1 LKENK
6 VFCSKKIRRFKMRK
20 RLTPGRLLGTS
31 WKNPKTMPGNGT
43 ASPDYSILAEFNGTI
58 GRPKTGALYHACLFL
73 VAGTMLAL
81 PLIYLAMVGLLAWA
95 TYHHAVYDWAPI
107 MGFGGLAGGIQGII
121 IKFLI
126 YAIPLFAGIVV
137 LFFMFKP
144 LLAKPPRRAQPLAMN
159 PADNPL
165 LYAFISKICDIVGA
179 PAPNRID
186 MNCDLNASAS
196 FRRGFRS
203 MTGNDLVLTI
213 GLPLVANFST
223 RELAGVIAHE
233 FGHFTQGAGMRVSY
247 LIRSINFW
255 FARVAYQR
263 DAWDQSLENWANR
276 EQDIRVL
283 MIVWSVQIAVWF
295 SRLILKTLML
305 IGHIFA
311 GFMLRQMEYDA
322 DAYQIQVVGSETFET
337 THRKLAA
344 LGAATEQT
352 YKVIQ
357 ARWKKTGQLPDN
369 LSELIRQT
377 HETLPPGILQKID
390 DTLGLDRTSL
400 FDSHPSAAN
409 RIRRARM
416 AGVPGIF
423 HDERPASSLF
433 ASFEHPARFV
443 TLLHYAEDLG
453 IPITDKTLLRVESNQ
468 PKSAQGYL
476 DTAPSKSAADEFF
489 LGVVPL
495 LVPLRI
501 APPIPNADYEA
512 DITELSQL
520 SAGLQQITGQLA
532 PMAEQYKEVSLKLLN
547 ARAALRLLEAGVPI
561 QPDAFGLADAT
572 ATAAQVAETEAAA
585 AREALRHSL
594 REISTALD
602 RRIQLALAIRLSDKG
617 ESGPNFVPPE
627 RVQELVSELNQA
639 ADDYAKHEQALEA
652 LAVFNRIATMKSE
665 GETPAL
671 SRAFEAQ
678 KRMVHSLTNEPSP
691 EISNTTPQPGI
702 RLARQ
707 QNHLSSGDLAL
718 LQQTHAR
725 WFSNYQKAVNQL
737 AEIAHGAEKL
747 SL

>member
-1 LKENK
+1 MSANATE
-6 VFCSKKIRRFKMRK
+6 
-20 RLTPGRLLGTS
+20 
-31 WKNPKTMPGNGT
+31 
-43 ASPDYSILAEFNGTI
+43 SPDYSVLAEFNGTI
-58 GRPKTGALYHACLFL
+58 ARPRTGILYHACLFL
-73 VAGTMLAL
+73 VAGTMLVL
-81 PLIYLAMVGLLAWA
+81 PVIYLALVGLLAWA
-95 TYHHAVYDWAPI
+95 TLHHAIYDWTAI
-107 MGFGGLAGGIQGII
+107 MGFGGLEGGGRVMVL
-121 IKFLI
+121 KFLV
-126 YAIPLFAGIVV
+126 YAIPLFAGCVV

-203 MTGNDLVLTI
+203 MAGNDLVLTI

-233 FGHFTQGAGMRVSY
+233 FGHFTQGAGMRLSY
-247 LIRSINFW
+247 VIRAINFW

-263 DAWDQSLENWANR
+263 DAWDQALENWANR

-283 MIVWSVQIAVWF
+283 VIVWSVQIAVWF

-305 IGHIFA
+305 IGHIFG

-337 THRKLAA
+337 THRKLAG

-352 YKVIQ
+352 YKIIHAQ
-357 ARWKKTGQLPDN
+357 WKKTRQLPDN

-377 HETLPPGILQKID
+377 HENLPQAILQKID
-390 DTLGLDRTSL
+390 DTLGFHRTSI
-400 FDSHPSAAN
+400 FDSHPSAAA

-416 AGVPGIF
+416 AGAPGIF
-423 HDERPASSLF
+423 HDDRPASSLF

-476 DTAPSKSAADEFF
+476 DAALSKSAGDEFF
-489 LGVVPL
+489 LGLLPL
-495 LVPLRI
+495 LMPLRI
-501 APPIPNADYEA
+501 APPVPSIDCEA
-512 DITELSQL
+512 DFTELNQL
-520 SAGLQQITGQLA
+520 SAGLQQITGQLS
-532 PMAEQYKEVSLKLLN
+532 PIAEQYQDVSGKLLK

-561 QPDAFGLADAT
+561 RPEAFGLAEAST
-572 ATAAQVAETEAAA
+572 PSAQSAETEAIAT
-585 AREALRHSL
+585 REALRHSL
-594 REISTALD
+594 REISHALD
-602 RRIQLALAIRLSDKG
+602 RRMQLALAIRLSDKG
-617 ESGPNFVPPE
+617 ESGPNFIPPE
-627 RVQELVSELNQA
+627 QVQELVEQLNRA
-639 ADDYAKHEQALEA
+639 ADDYAKHQQAIEALEIYD
-652 LAVFNRIATMKSE
+652 RIVAMKSE

-671 SRAFEAQ
+671 SRALEAQ
-678 KRMVHSLTNEPSP
+678 KRIVHSLMNEQPA
-691 EISNTTPQPGI
+691 ETVNAAPQPAI

-707 QNHLSSGDLAL
+707 QSHLSPGDLAS
-718 LQQTHAR
+718 LQQNHAG
-725 WFSNYQKAVNQL
+725 WFSHYQKTVDQL
-737 AEIAHGAEKL
+737 AEIARGAEKI
-747 SL
+747 SV